1 MATHRMSFHS
11 LKQSLIVFISCAIT
25 EFCVTSSLALD
36 LTEGKN
42 VVRVLAV
49 SQTRQFELFLTNF

>member
-1 MATHRMSFHS
+1 MATHRLSFHS

-25 EFCVTSSLALD
+25 DFCLTSSLAVD

-42 VVRVLAV
+42 VVKILAIR
-49 SQTRQFELFLTNF
+49 QTRQFQLFLTDF